1 MSRWRP
7 MGLAAVALLVAL
19 ASPGYAAWA
28 AGGGTGAS
36 GGNMTNE
43 DVSTD
48 EAGVVEA
55 VTAGDDASAG
65 GGSAGSAG
73 DAGVSD
79 AGADAGA
86 PDADATINEDVP
98 TDEAGV
104 VEADGQEDAD
114 EGGDADKTA
123 PKPARPAL
131 PDPVFGEG
139 VNEDNLVNPQQ
150 KPDSSFIYDT
160 AISDLQ
166 DADSYLNDQT
176 VQVTGEVVGDRIRAE
191 FDSGYCWIV
200 LQGSDKGHSEIPV
213 FMSLDA
219 TAVIDT
225 YGAYGRKGT
234 TLQVRGTF
242 HLICP
247 EHEGLTDLHADAVT
261 FVEKGSVTEQP
272 FDIGAFLPGLMLVAI
287 GFIMLIVFH
296 QMREGQR

>member
-43 DVSTD
+43 DVPTD

-104 VEADGQEDAD
+104 V
-114 EGGDADKTA
+114 
-123 PKPARPAL
+123 
-131 PDPVFGEG
+131 
-139 VNEDNLVNPQQ
+139 
-150 KPDSSFIYDT
+150 
-160 AISDLQ
+160 
-166 DADSYLNDQT
+166 
-176 VQVTGEVVGDRIRAE
+176 
-191 FDSGYCWIV
+191 
-200 LQGSDKGHSEIPV
+200 
-213 FMSLDA
+213 
-219 TAVIDT
+219 
-225 YGAYGRKGT
+225 
-234 TLQVRGTF
+234 
-242 HLICP
+242 
-247 EHEGLTDLHADAVT
+247 
-261 FVEKGSVTEQP
+261 
-272 FDIGAFLPGLMLVAI
+272 
-287 GFIMLIVFH
+287 
-296 QMREGQR
+296 

>member
-1 MSRWRP
+1 
-7 MGLAAVALLVAL
+7 
-19 ASPGYAAWA
+19 
-28 AGGGTGAS
+28 
-36 GGNMTNE
+36 MTNE
-43 DVSTD
+43 DVPTD

-73 DAGVSD
+73 DAR
-79 AGADAGA
+79 AYPTRARTPGA

-261 FVEKGSVTEQP
+261 FVEKGRSPSSLLTSARFCRGLCWSPSVSSCSSCST
-272 FDIGAFLPGLMLVAI
+272 
-287 GFIMLIVFH
+287 
-296 QMREGQR
+296 R